1 MKNFKIYQSSLGGI
15 EAVKQ
20 GWSWPAFLLHWVNW
34 IWCFYK
40 KLNGWGVALLAYN
53 IISYVAT
60 LEDYEGGL
68 TIIFILGRLGLTI
81 YLGVNG
87 NDLVETSLISRGYQ
101 YVTMVQANNSDDAIR
116 VYSTIAEEE
125 PVPEPERTVVDAEP
139 TIIEMSIDPISLNIE
154 SGSSSGKSIRVNTD
168 TTIGRAQDNDIIFE
182 EKTVS
187 GHHAKI
193 VVDGDRFMIKDLG
206 STNGTRVNGESVK
219 QKHIESGDVVSI
231 SSIKIK
237 VQ

>member
-1 MKNFKIYQSSLGGI
+1 M
-15 EAVKQ
+15 
-20 GWSWPAFLLHWVNW
+20 
-34 IWCFYK
+34 
-40 KLNGWGVALLAYN
+40 
-53 IISYVAT
+53 
-60 LEDYEGGL
+60 
-68 TIIFILGRLGLTI
+68 
-81 YLGVNG
+81 
-87 NDLVETSLISRGYQ
+87 
-101 YVTMVQANNSDDAIR
+101 
-116 VYSTIAEEE
+116 
-125 PVPEPERTVVDAEP
+125 PESERTVVDAEP

-154 SGSSSGKSIRVNTD
+154 SGSLSGKSVRVNTD
-168 TTIGRAQDNDIIFE
+168 TTIGRAQDNDIIFG